1 VKKLII
7 QLWQTSAVHPEL
19 ATVPFLM
26 ATTGA
31 AMNMAVEIHAI
42 GASVELLIKDRHP
55 TSQMIASSG
64 RSLHHYI
71 EDALRS
77 GVAIHPCSTALRLR
91 GLDASDLI
99 DGLGDVIGMVSMLD
113 RATESN
119 VTVLT
124 Y

>member
-26 ATTGA
+26 AATGA
-31 AMNMAVEIHAI
+31 AMNMSVEIHAI
-42 GASVELLIKDRHP
+42 GASVELLVKDHP
-55 TSQMIASSG
+55 QTSQMIASTG
-64 RSLHHYI
+64 RTLHHYI

-77 GVAIHPCSTALRLR
+77 GVTIHPCSTAMRER
-91 GLDASDLI
+91 SLDVSDLI
-99 DGLGDVIGMVSMLD
+99 GGVGAAIGMVSMLD

-119 VTVLT
+119 ATVLT